1 MARRKTTVAASIACG
16 VLCAAC
22 VVAFMQGVRG
32 EAEAARAE
40 ALARYGG
47 EQLEVCV
54 ATRDLP
60 AGQAIAAGDVELKMW
75 VADLLP
81 SDAAQTIEEVEGRVP
96 STPIMEGEVVVLKR
110 FEGSNVTLDVPEGL
124 AALSVPAKD
133 VQAVGGSL
141 AAGETADLYAVGGTS
156 TVLLARDVLVLA
168 TSSTGSEGAQTELSW
183 VTVAI
188 APESV
193 QEIIDASQKSE
204 LYFVLPS
211 AESADE
217 SAAEVPASTDAA
229 TRGKPTDE
237 ASQDQPAGGGSP
249 EQPSEGGSA
258 EGSSDEGGAR

>member
-1 MARRKTTVAASIACG
+1 MARRKTTVAASVACG

-110 FEGSNVTLDVPEGL
+110 FEGSNATLDVPKGL

-141 AAGETADLYAVGGTS
+141 AAGETADLYAIGTS

-229 TRGKPTDE
+229 RGKQTDE
-237 ASQDQPAGGGSP
+237 ASQDQPAGGESP
-249 EQPSEGGSA
+249 EQPSEEGSA

>member
-1 MARRKTTVAASIACG
+1 
-16 VLCAAC
+16 
-22 VVAFMQGVRG
+22 
-32 EAEAARAE
+32 
-40 ALARYGG
+40 
-47 EQLEVCV
+47 
-54 ATRDLP
+54 
-60 AGQAIAAGDVELKMW
+60 
-75 VADLLP
+75 
-81 SDAAQTIEEVEGRVP
+81 
-96 STPIMEGEVVVLKR
+96 MEGEVVVLKR

-237 ASQDQPAGGGSP
+237 ASQDQPAGGESP
-249 EQPSEGGSA
+249 EQPSEEGFA
-258 EGSSDEGGAR
+258 EGSSDEGGAQ

>member
-1 MARRKTTVAASIACG
+1 MARRKTTVAASVACG

-133 VQAVGGSL
+133 VQAVGG
-141 AAGETADLYAVGGTS
+141 TS

-229 TRGKPTDE
+229 TWGKPTDE
-237 ASQDQPAGGGSP
+237 ASQDQPAGGESP
-249 EQPSEGGSA
+249 EQPSEEGFA
-258 EGSSDEGGAR
+258 EGPSDEGGAR

>member
-1 MARRKTTVAASIACG
+1 MARKKTTVAASIACG

-81 SDAAQTIEEVEGRVP
+81 SEAARTLEEVEGRVP

-110 FEGSNVTLDVPEGL
+110 FEGSSAALDVPEGL

-141 AAGETADLYAVGGTS
+141 AAGATADLYAVGGTS
-156 TVLLARDVLVLA
+156 TTLLARDVLVLA
-168 TSSTGSEGAQTELSW
+168 TSSTGSEGVQAELSW

-193 QEIIDASQKSE
+193 QEVIDASQKSE
-204 LYFVLPS
+204 LYFALPS
-211 AESADE
+211 AEAAPSPSGAAQAVSTKE
-217 SAAEVPASTDAA
+217 TAQASAARDGA
-229 TRGKPTDE
+229 E
-237 ASQDQPAGGGSP
+237 ASGPETQAQPAGGG
-249 EQPSEGGSA
+249 
-258 EGSSDEGGAR
+258 GAR